1 MPATHLLNTPF
12 STEPLHLQRPY
23 GAGGEAKAWDNADRY
38 LLDYCHA
45 EQTLRVP
52 RTLLADDTFGALTC
66 ALAEFDIATLHH
78 SATAS
83 TSVTTNLRN
92 NHLATVPQLDWTTF
106 APSQPFDVVLLRL
119 PKSIE
124 QLIDYC
130 HRLRPHLV
138 PGATLIGAA
147 MDKYLSKGMLSALTK
162 HFGPTHPTLGWKK
175 ARLTVSTLAQD
186 LPPQR
191 SPKIHRY
198 PASPFDIYPSSLP
211 GVFSATSRDI
221 GTRFFLE
228 NFNKIP
234 LQQSKD
240 IADLA
245 CGNGVLGLVA
255 ASLSPN
261 AQVHFFDDSSFAV
274 ASAKLGVAEHFSDQ
288 DRFSFHHC
296 DGLATYPTE
305 SLDTILLNPP
315 FHSGGAQDN
324 QVAQQLFRHAART
337 LRPDGE
343 LWVVGNRHLG
353 YHIKLKRYFPQV
365 QVAASN
371 RKFTVFRCHQ
381 ETPLAS

>member
-1 MPATHLLNTPF
+1 MPTTHLLNTPF
-12 STEPLHLQRPY
+12 STQPLHLQRPY
-23 GAGGEAKAWDNADRY
+23 GAASEAKAWDNADRY
-38 LLDYCHA
+38 LLNYCHA
-45 EQTLRVP
+45 ELTLQEQK
-52 RTLLADDTFGALTC
+52 TLVADDTFGTLTC
-66 ALAEFDIATLHH
+66 ALAGFDIATLHH
-78 SATAS
+78 SATAN
-83 TSVTTNLRN
+83 TSATTNLRN
-92 NHLATVPQLDWTTF
+92 NHLATVPQLEWTTF
-106 APSQPFDVVLLRL
+106 SPSQPFDVVLLRL

-147 MDKYLSKGMLSALTK
+147 MDKYLSKGMLSALTE
-162 HFGPTHPTLGWKK
+162 HFGPTHPTLGWNK
-175 ARLTVSTLAQD
+175 ARLTVSTLAQR
-186 LPPQR
+186 LPPLR
-191 SPKIHRY
+191 SPTIHRY
-198 PASPFDIYPSSLP
+198 PASPFNIYPSSLP
-211 GVFSATSRDI
+211 GVFSATSLDI

-228 NFNKIP
+228 NFSKIP
-234 LQQSKD
+234 LQQSRD

-255 ASLSPN
+255 ASLSPQ

-274 ASAKLGVAEHFSDQ
+274 ASAELGVAEHFPEQ
-288 DRFSFHHC
+288 DRFSFHHR
-296 DGLATYPTE
+296 DGLGAYPAQ

-315 FHSGGAQDN
+315 FHSGGAQDA
-324 QVAQQLFRHAART
+324 QVAQQLFWQAART

-353 YHIKLKRYFPQV
+353 YHIKLKRYFPLV

-371 RKFTVFRCHQ
+371 RKFTVFRCHR